1 MNLGWHFRM
10 LFQSSKLKARRSL
23 FTETWQ
29 KRLWAWALSFRK
41 CHPKWDLLYNYW
53 TKATGH
59 NVPCRDSHQN
69 PSLASSLGLQPSHG
83 FKLTA
88 CCYLLSRDGHFNS
101 EQQQIGWKQYEA
113 VLVLVLVCHA
123 ATQLAIQL
131 HQERIQVVR
140 SNRVARKRSAES
152 NSTPTMDLGFE
163 DIRKRKHTNKKGIRT
178 THIHKHAT
186 LGTAHTRRR
195 N

>member
-1 MNLGWHFRM
+1 MPPQVGFAV
-10 LFQSSKLKARRSL
+10 Q
-23 FTETWQ
+23 
-29 KRLWAWALSFRK
+29 
-41 CHPKWDLLYNYW
+41 LLNQG
-53 TKATGH
+53 TGH
-59 NVPCRDSHQN
+59 NVPCRDFHQN

-88 CCYLLSRDGHFNS
+88 CCYLLSRDGQFNS
-101 EQQQIGWKQYEA
+101 EQHQISWKQYEA

-140 SNRVARKRSAES
+140 SNRVARKRPAES
-152 NSTPTMDLGFE
+152 NGTPAMELGFE
-163 DIRKRKHTNKKGIRT
+163 DIRKRKHTNKKRINK

-186 LGTAHTRRR
+186 CR
-195 N
+195 NSSYMKKELILHCILLLYCCVCIFHCVCYKSGLLKCG